1 MNKAYSRINWEN
13 YPSTATPLN
22 ETNLNKL
29 DFATDEIDNRVISLD
44 TTKLDKTTAA
54 TMVKDISFDESS
66 GIFTVTYLNGS
77 SFTIDTKLEK
87 LVTNW
92 DYDAETQQIILVLDD
107 GTEQY
112 IDLSELITQY
122 EFLDSD
128 TIAFSVDSSGKVSA
142 SVKGGSITE
151 DKLQPNYLADIK
163 VEVANA
169 QSSASAAEVSATE
182 SKSYAV
188 GGTGTRENEDS
199 DNSKYYYEQAKQ
211 ISQGLNGILPMG
223 TVAFANLPTSGMD
236 YGWMYNISD
245 AFVSDERFNDGGGVY
260 YGPGNNVIWVS
271 GNKWD
276 VTAGSSVT
284 GVKGDKEV
292 TYRQGNVNMTAED
305 IGAVPEDGDT
315 AENTVTFTSGDA
327 EEPTAWTD
335 VSLLT
340 SGEKHSSFLTKIS
353 TMFKNIRYLYK
364 LLGTGSIPAALGT
377 DIIAAINSLNTNLEA
392 HFSADARLFDGAS
405 GVVCDN
411 TATGNITWENTTFF
425 NTLTISGYV
434 NNVNTSFFSVNIPY
448 VASTNYCVPIFNNGE
463 LLILIQI
470 TVNAVGSISWKSVF
484 SDNKAL
490 SCYITKIFGV

>member
-13 YPSTATPLN
+13 YPSTDTPLN

-66 GIFTVTYLNGS
+66 GIFTVTQLNGS
-77 SFTIDTKLEK
+77 SSTIDTKLEK

-92 DYDAETQQIILVLDD
+92 DYDEETQQIILVLDD

-151 DKLQPNYLADIK
+151 DKLQPNYLADIQ

-169 QSSASAAEVSATE
+169 QSSASAAEASAME

-284 GVKGDKEV
+284 GVKGNKEV

-305 IGAVPEDGDT
+305 IGAVDIGGDT

-327 EEPTAWTD
+327 TNPTAWTD
-335 VSLLT
+335 VALL
-340 SGEKHSSFLTKIS
+340 SSEEKHSSLFAKIS

-377 DIIAAINSLNTNLEA
+377 DIIAALNALNTNLGNLGGSSIGTIYAYNDKSHHVAISFKTVANNSFPVIIIDGTEYA
-392 HFSADARLFDGAS
+392 LIPNTKNTGTDNGKIVNQYVDYSSSPWRL
-405 GVVCDN
+405 
-411 TATGNITWENTTFF
+411 I
-425 NTLTISGYV
+425 
-434 NNVNTSFFSVNIPY
+434 
-448 VASTNYCVPIFNNGE
+448 
-463 LLILIQI
+463 IQI
-470 TVNAVGSISWKSVF
+470 
-484 SDNKAL
+484 
-490 SCYITKIFGV
+490 YIDGRVYDLQATLADKT